1 MKQNVGSWDRV
12 LRGLGAVAMIG
23 SAVVIPMQPPLA
35 WALGL
40 SGVYV
45 FLTAL
50 FGSCLGYRL
59 IGRSTCSLERG

>member
-12 LRGLGAVAMIG
+12 LRGLGALAMIATA
-23 SAVVIPMQPPLA
+23 AVVPMSDPIR

-45 FLTAL
+45 ALTAL
-50 FGSCLGYRL
+50 VGSCLGYRL
-59 IGRSTCSLERG
+59 IGRSTCPLERG

>member
-1 MKQNVGSWDRV
+1 
-12 LRGLGAVAMIG
+12 MIG
-23 SAVVIPMQPPLA
+23 SAVFVPMQPPLA